1 MRKLT
6 LALSTAALA
15 LTGAAIAQTA
25 PVQKA
30 GPTAHRMPLADMT
43 RAQAQARAET
53 RFARM
58 DVNQDGTL
66 NETDRAAKKAQM
78 FDRIDADH
86 NGSISRAEFDA
97 MHANRGGKADGHM
110 ARGGEHRGMHNGMR
124 GHHGMMAG
132 AQGKPATPMTR
143 QAFVARSLAMFDKA
157 DADHDGTVT
166 VAERKTARE
175 AMRSQWKARAA
186 ARQQG

>member
-15 LTGAAIAQTA
+15 LAGTAIAQPAQTA
-25 PVQKA
+25 DR
-30 GPTAHRMPLADMT
+30 AHRMPQADMT
-43 RAQAQARAET
+43 RAQAQVRAEAM
-53 RFARM
+53 FAKM
-58 DVNQDGTL
+58 DANKDGTV
-66 NETDRAAKKAQM
+66 NEADRAAMKAQM

-97 MHANRGGKADGHM
+97 MHANRGGKGESKM
-110 ARGGEHRGMHNGMR
+110 AHGGMHDGKR

-132 AQGKPATPMTR
+132 PMGKSDTPMTE

-157 DADHDGTVT
+157 DANHDGTVT
-166 VAERKTARE
+166 VAERKAAFE
-175 AMRSQWKARAA
+175 AMRGQWKAKAA